1 MPEAA
6 LNRSART
13 LCVLGGTGFVGSRV
27 AAHLAAAGYQLRLP
41 TRHPE
46 RARHLKVLPDARLL
60 SADVHDPATLAQLL
74 NGCDAAVNL
83 VGILN
88 ESGFDGQGF
97 MHAHAELARKLVT
110 ACEAAKVDKLVQIS
124 GLKADAK
131 QGPSHYLRSKG
142 VAEQHIA
149 DAEKLRWTIL
159 QPSVIFGPGD
169 SFLNRF
175 ADLLGLMPLAM
186 PLACPDARF
195 APVHVDDV
203 ALAVAKA
210 LDDPAT
216 DGRTFEICGPEAYS
230 LRELVQMISE
240 VTGKKRLIIGLP
252 DSLARLQARI
262 LERLPGKLFTLDNY
276 RSLSV
281 PSICRSNG
289 CAELGIRPRSLELNL
304 AACLG
309 LPPAS
314 SRNYPAVPAD

>member
-1 MPEAA
+1 MPTASQ
-6 LNRSART
+6 NRPPRT
-13 LCVLGGTGFVGSRV
+13 VCVLGGTGFVGSRV
-27 AAHLAAAGYQLRLP
+27 AAHLAAAGYELRLP

-46 RARHLKVLPDARLL
+46 RARHLKVLPNARLL
-60 SADVHDPATLAQLL
+60 RADVHDPATLAQLL
-74 NGCDAAVNL
+74 HGCDAVVNL

-88 ESGFDGQGF
+88 EKGFDGQGF

-110 ACEAAKVDKLVQIS
+110 ACEAADVDKLVQIS

-131 QGPSHYLRSKG
+131 LGPSHYLRSKG

-149 DAEKLRWTIL
+149 AAERLRWTIL

-210 LDDPAT
+210 LEDPLT
-216 DGRTFEICGPEAYS
+216 DGRTLEICGPEAYS
-230 LRELVQMISE
+230 LRELVQMISQA
-240 VTGKKRLIIGLP
+240 TGKKRLIIGLP

-262 LERLPGKLFTLDNY
+262 LERLPGKLFTMDNY

-304 AACLG
+304 AASLG
-309 LPPAS
+309 LPPGS
-314 SRNYPAVPAD
+314 SRNSPAAQPR